1 MKSTTKILAAI
12 AATGIMGAGALAIA
26 QPGMGGYGCDGPRG
40 MMRSKLNFDPAARAD
55 QKLTQLKT
63 DLKLT
68 AQQEPLW
75 QAFAEQVRAEAGKG
89 MQAMRDTAQDLSLA
103 APERMARQT
112 ALMKERVATMESVNA
127 SFTRLY
133 DALTPDQKRVADI
146 HAARMGPGGHHGKMG
161 RGGPQ
166 GPVTAPAPTNG

>member
-1 MKSTTKILAAI
+1 MKRTTKIFAAI
-12 AATGIMGAGALAIA
+12 AAAGIMGAGALAIA
-26 QPGMGGYGCDGPRG
+26 QPGMGGCDGHMTMHRA
-40 MMRSKLNFDPAARAD
+40 NFDPGARAD
-55 QKLTQLKT
+55 QHLTRLKA

-75 QAFAEQVRAEAGKG
+75 QAFSEQVRAEAGKG
-89 MQAMRDTAQDLSLA
+89 MQAMRDTAQDLSLP

-146 HAARMGPGGHHGKMG
+146 HAARMGPGGHRGKMG

-166 GPVTAPAPTNG
+166 GPAMAPAAPTNG

>member
-1 MKSTTKILAAI
+1 MKRTTKIFAAI
-12 AATGIMGAGALAIA
+12 AAAGIMGAGALAIA
-26 QPGMGGYGCDGPRG
+26 QPGMGGCDGHMG
-40 MMRSKLNFDPAARAD
+40 MHRASFDPGARAD
-55 QKLTQLKT
+55 QHLTRLKA
-63 DLKLT
+63 DLKVT
-68 AQQEPLW
+68 AAQEPLW

-89 MQAMRDTAQDLSLA
+89 MQAMRDTAQDLSLS

-146 HAARMGPGGHHGKMG
+146 HAARMGPGGHRGHMG

-166 GPVTAPAPTNG
+166 GPAMPPAAPTNG

>member
-1 MKSTTKILAAI
+1 MKRTTKILAAI

-26 QPGMGGYGCDGPRG
+26 QPGMGGCDGPRG
-40 MMRSKLNFDPAARAD
+40 MMRSKHNFDPAVRAD
-55 QKLTQLKT
+55 QKLTQLKA

-89 MQAMRDTAQDLSLA
+89 MQAMRETAQDLSLS

-146 HAARMGPGGHHGKMG
+146 HAARMGPGGHRGHMG

-166 GPVTAPAPTNG
+166 GPAVAPPAPTNG